1 MRLLVTGGAGFIG
14 SNFIRYWL
22 EKYSEDEIFNL
33 DLLTYAGNLENLAGL
48 DDAYGRRYGFALGS
62 ITDTDFVDR
71 LFRQFKP
78 DVIVNF
84 AAESHNSR
92 AILNPTIFFQTNLI
106 GTQTLLDVAQK
117 YEISRFHHVST
128 CEIYGDLPLNS
139 AEIFSEQTSYRP
151 NTPYSASKA
160 GADLAVLAYHQTF
173 GLSVTIS
180 VCCNNYGPYQNIE
193 KLIPLFISKAI
204 CNQPLTLYK
213 SSQNKREWLA
223 VEDHCRAIDLIIRQ
237 GKSGERYNVGSQTE
251 KSVEE
256 IADSILQI
264 LGKPQS
270 LKTYVPDRPGHDRR
284 YLLDSRKIQQEL
296 GWKLET
302 DFETG
307 LKNTVGW
314 YINHRQ
320 WWQQSQLSQIREDR
334 WDEQ

>member
-1 MRLLVTGGAGFIG
+1 M
-14 SNFIRYWL
+14 
-22 EKYSEDEIFNL
+22 
-33 DLLTYAGNLENLAGL
+33 
-48 DDAYGRRYGFALGS
+48 
-62 ITDTDFVDR
+62 
-71 LFRQFKP
+71 
-78 DVIVNF
+78 
-84 AAESHNSR
+84 
-92 AILNPTIFFQTNLI
+92 
-106 GTQTLLDVAQK
+106 
-117 YEISRFHHVST
+117 
-128 CEIYGDLPLNS
+128 
-139 AEIFSEQTSYRP
+139 
-151 NTPYSASKA
+151 
-160 GADLAVLAYHQTF
+160 
-173 GLSVTIS
+173 
-180 VCCNNYGPYQNIE
+180 
-193 KLIPLFISKAI
+193 FISKAI

-270 LKTYVPDRPGHDRR
+270 LKTYVTDRPGHDRR

-320 WWQQSQLSQIREDR
+320 WWQQSQSSQIREDR
-334 WDEQ
+334 WGK

>member
-307 LKNTVGW
+307 LKNTIDW

>member
-22 EKYSEDEIFNL
+22 EKYGEDEIFNL

-48 DDAYGRRYGFALGS
+48 DDSYGRRYGFTLGS

-71 LFRQFKP
+71 LFSQFKP

-139 AEIFSEQTSYRP
+139 AETFSEQTSYRP

-173 GLSVTIS
+173 GLPVTIS

-284 YLLDSRKIQQEL
+284 YLLDSRKIHQEL

-307 LKNTVGW
+307 LKNTIDW

-320 WWQQSQLSQIREDR
+320 WWQQSQSSQIREDR
-334 WDEQ
+334 WGK